1 MIDTLK
7 PLVKQFM
14 PFAQKRLGF
23 SKPPRMFL
31 KQDEENAK
39 NPLGRTAYYDPEQ
52 MSITLYTTGRHPKDV
67 MRSLAHELVHHTQN
81 CNGMF
86 DNVGSVGEGY
96 AQNDEHLREMEREA
110 YEQGNLCF
118 RDWEDSIK
126 NTIYFEHLQKG
137 DNVMSTKKWKNKELN
152 GLLTEGWG
160 FSMDLSKLNEEVK
173 NKEKADLDKDGKL
186 SSYEEKRGKAIE
198 KAMEDDHAEEQNES
212 QEIFAPNHYCV
223 HHGGVQHNGKIE
235 MAEAVS
241 HNYNEELGRVT
252 HYNMKL
258 SDGTILENIAF
269 EDIQVTN
276 ASLAE
281 GHGSHPAKR
290 DEKCP
295 KCGKSPCE
303 CEKME
308 ESSCGDHGMRDDD
321 MGMDMAP
328 APMAMDAEAGDMG
341 MDSPE
346 AVVAHMEEMIDDL
359 KRMLGMG
366 EMEVA
371 VVDQPM
377 MEEEKEEDKKEA
389 MNEAVLRERI
399 RSIIKNVKFK
409 K

>member
-1 MIDTLK
+1 MIEILR

-14 PFAQKRLGF
+14 PFAQKRFGF
-23 SKPPRMFL
+23 AKPPRMFL
-31 KQDEENAK
+31 KQDEENAR

-152 GLLTEGWG
+152 TLLNESWG
-160 FSMDLSKLNEEVK
+160 FSMDLSKLSEEAK
-173 NKEKADLDKDGKL
+173 PDYIDIDKDGDK
-186 SSYEEKRGKAIE
+186 EESMKKA
-198 KAMEDDHAEEQNES
+198 AEDAKEDKKEEQNES

-223 HHGGVQHNGKIE
+223 HHGGVHHNGGIE

-241 HNYNEELGRVT
+241 HNYNTELGRVT
-252 HYNMKL
+252 HYDMKL
-258 SDGTILENIAF
+258 ADGTILENVAF

-276 ASLAE
+276 ASLAKE
-281 GHGSHPAKR
+281 HKHAAKR
-290 DEKCP
+290 DDKKKCP
-295 KCGKSPCE
+295 KCKKDPCV
-303 CEKME
+303 CPKDKKME
-308 ESSCGDHGMRDDD
+308 EAHCGMRDDD
-321 MGMDMAP
+321 MGMDMA
-328 APMAMDAEAGDMG
+328 AGDMEMG

-346 AVVAHMEEMIDDL
+346 AIIAHMEEMIDDL

-366 EMEVA
+366 DMEVA

-377 MEEEKEEDKKEA
+377 MEEEKEEEDKKEA

-399 RSIIKNVKFK
+399 RGIIKNVKFK

>member
-1 MIDTLK
+1 MIDVLR

-14 PFAQKRLGF
+14 PFAQKRFGF
-23 SKPPRMFL
+23 TKPPRMFL
-31 KQDEENAK
+31 KQDEENAR

-86 DNVGSVGEGY
+86 DNVGSTGEGY

-137 DNVMSTKKWKNKELN
+137 VNVMSTKKWKNNELK
-152 GLLTEGWG
+152 GLLTEQWG
-160 FSMDLSKLNEEVK
+160 FKMDLTKLSEAAKPDYIDIDGDGDKEESMK
-173 NKEKADLDKDGKL
+173 KAAADKKKKEKV
-186 SSYEEKRGKAIE
+186 EES
-198 KAMEDDHAEEQNES
+198 DNV
-212 QEIFAPNHYCV
+212 FAPNHYCV
-223 HHGGVQHNGKIE
+223 HHGGVHHNGSIE

-241 HNYNEELGRVT
+241 HNYNTKLGRVT
-252 HYNMKL
+252 HYDMKL
-258 SDGTILENIAF
+258 ADGTILENVAF

-276 ASLAE
+276 ASLAKE
-281 GHGSHPAKR
+281 HKHAAKR
-290 DEKCP
+290 DDKCP
-295 KCGKSPCE
+295 KCKKDPCV
-303 CEKME
+303 CPKDKKME
-308 ESSCGDHGMRDDD
+308 ESNCGMRDDD
-321 MGMDMAP
+321 MGMDMA
-328 APMAMDAEAGDMG
+328 AGDMEMG

-346 AVVAHMEEMIDDL
+346 AIIAHMEEMIDDL

-366 EMEVA
+366 DMEVA

>member
-137 DNVMSTKKWKNKELN
+137 VNVMSTKKWKNNELK
-152 GLLTEGWG
+152 GLLTEQWG
-160 FSMDLSKLNEEVK
+160 FSMDLTKLS
-173 NKEKADLDKDGKL
+173 EKKGEKGDADPLGGKRKDFDKDHDGVPDGADPEPNDPEVQEEGKK
-186 SSYEEKRGKAIE
+186 E
-198 KAMEDDHAEEQNES
+198 
-212 QEIFAPNHYCV
+212 
-223 HHGGVQHNGKIE
+223 
-235 MAEAVS
+235 
-241 HNYNEELGRVT
+241 
-252 HYNMKL
+252 
-258 SDGTILENIAF
+258 
-269 EDIQVTN
+269 
-276 ASLAE
+276 
-281 GHGSHPAKR
+281 
-290 DEKCP
+290 CP

-303 CEKME
+303 CPKDKKME
-308 ESSCGDHGMRDDD
+308 ESNCGMRDDD
-321 MGMDMAP
+321 MGMDMA
-328 APMAMDAEAGDMG
+328 AGDMEMG

-346 AVVAHMEEMIDDL
+346 AIIAHMEEMIDDL

-366 EMEVA
+366 EQMPME
-371 VVDQPM
+371 PM
-377 MEEEKEEDKKEA
+377 MAMGDEMMEDKKEA

-399 RSIIKNVKFK
+399 RGIIKNVKFK

>member
-1 MIDTLK
+1 MIDVLR

-14 PFAQKRLGF
+14 PFAQKRFGF
-23 SKPPRMFL
+23 TKPPRMFL
-31 KQDEENAK
+31 KQDEENAR

-86 DNVGSVGEGY
+86 DNVGSTGEGY

-160 FSMDLSKLNEEVK
+160 FSMDLSKLSEG
-173 NKEKADLDKDGKL
+173 KEPMPDFPDVDG
-186 SSYEEKRGKAIE
+186 
-198 KAMEDDHAEEQNES
+198 
-212 QEIFAPNHYCV
+212 
-223 HHGGVQHNGKIE
+223 
-235 MAEAVS
+235 
-241 HNYNEELGRVT
+241 
-252 HYNMKL
+252 
-258 SDGTILENIAF
+258 DGN
-269 EDIQVTN
+269 
-276 ASLAE
+276 
-281 GHGSHPAKR
+281 R
-290 DEKCP
+290 DEPIKQAAADKKSEDSEVQEEGKKECP
-295 KCGKSPCE
+295 KCKKDPCV
-303 CEKME
+303 CPKDKKME
-308 ESSCGDHGMRDDD
+308 ESNCGMRDDD
-321 MGMDMAP
+321 MGMDMA
-328 APMAMDAEAGDMG
+328 AGDMEMG

-346 AVVAHMEEMIDDL
+346 AIIAHMEEMIDDL

-366 EMEVA
+366 EQMPME
-371 VVDQPM
+371 PM
-377 MEEEKEEDKKEA
+377 MAMGDEMMEDKKEA

-399 RSIIKNVKFK
+399 RGIIKNVKFK